1 MHPLP
6 TICGRILLTVF
17 ASAFAVPNAYSQ
29 VFKCTDTSGRIT
41 FSDQPC
47 HSSEKSSIAHR
58 ALTPRQQYSR
68 EAEHQRA
75 MAHKSARQYQEP
87 AYSTQSVQTPRQI
100 QATQSA
106 AHPPTTG
113 PGDRPT
119 ISRLLPHGAG
129 IAQREAAQKKEQ
141 EERRARALQAPPS
154 AITHCTDAFCYDNQG
169 GTYSKIGG
177 GMMSG
182 PNGKMCHTVG
192 DMVYCN

>member
-17 ASAFAVPNAYSQ
+17 ASAFLVPNAYSQ
-29 VFKCTDTSGRIT
+29 VFKCTDSNGRTT

-75 MAHKSARQYQEP
+75 MAQKSARQYQET
-87 AYSTQSVQTPRQI
+87 AYDLPPGQAPRQA
-100 QATQSA
+100 QVPQSS
-106 AHPPTTG
+106 PTTSNTG
-113 PGDRPT
+113 PGDKPT

-129 IAQREAAQKKEQ
+129 IAQREAARRKEL
-141 EERRARALQAPPS
+141 EERRAQEIRTPPS
-154 AITHCTDAFCYDNQG
+154 AITHCSTGFCYDNQG
-169 GTYSKIGG
+169 GTYHKIGG

-182 PNGKMCHTVG
+182 PDGKVCNSAG
-192 DMVYCN
+192 NMVFCN